1 MQKWPLLEP
10 RCLERSS
17 HDGFLSERS
26 LGKLK
31 SRTRLVR
38 REGDFRYSGCAAVRH
53 RRRYVH
59 LLCNNTLCL
68 TATPRR
74 MATPPARRTRL
85 YLYCA
90 REPFLEKYWS
100 GQNRTSRTACA
111 GPVYGTMRNLRYNHG
126 APLWTIFGG
135 VGAVSTFEDRR
146 SMCRP
151 SRIDDRCA
159 DLRRSMVVV
168 STFEDRCRL
177 IDVKLCCYTCT
188 KH

>member
-53 RRRYVH
+53 HCRYVH

-111 GPVYGTMRNLRYNHG
+111 GPNLHKLFESDSDIVILSG
-126 APLWTIFGG
+126 HWLWPFDLYKLE
-135 VGAVSTFEDRR
+135 SLH
-146 SMCRP
+146 P
-151 SRIDDRCA
+151 S
-159 DLRRSMVVV
+159 
-168 STFEDRCRL
+168 L
-177 IDVKLCCYTCT
+177 I
-188 KH
+188 HRFWMG